1 MAVATTKIERSGPL
15 IRAVLAEFAPDECAL
30 FEAEFQQA
38 IRQVSEKFDLAP
50 LDAVL
55 DRWWGIAAIR
65 ATLCPSRSVRR
76 SRGPGTGC
84 STGCGH
90 AMRKGTGGSS
100 SDAALQ
106 PGVVGILR
114 LV

>member
-1 MAVATTKIERSGPL
+1 MAVATMKIERSGPL

-65 ATLCPSRSVRR
+65 ANSLSEQERAQVTRARDGVLDGLWARDE
-76 SRGPGTGC
+76 
-84 STGCGH
+84 
-90 AMRKGTGGSS
+90 KGNWG
-100 SDAALQ
+100 
-106 PGVVGILR
+106 R
-114 LV
+114 L